1 MLVFDGAGLDVAA
14 NGLNDVA
21 CTLGLFW
28 IVSKLKDKE
37 GYSIPSTILFLTGR
51 TREGGVENID

>member
-21 CTLGLFW
+21 CTHGLFW
-28 IVSKLKDKE
+28 IASKLKDKE
-37 GYSIPSTILFLTGR
+37 GYSIPSAILFLTGR
-51 TREGGVENID
+51 TREGGVENIE